1 MLLKFHLRVSLL
13 TPNPNTDLPFKLIL
27 WISPLTEPEGHKLF
41 QKANKLTEDWED
53 FTPQTDRGTSP
64 FHIPKVC

>member
-13 TPNPNTDLPFKLIL
+13 TPDPNIDLPFKLIL

-53 FTPQTDRGTSP
+53 FTPQTDRGMSP
-64 FHIPKVC
+64 FRIPKVC